1 MVCRMTTPPQ
11 PPPPP
16 PPAGGGAP
24 PAGYANNDEKTW
36 ALVAHFGGAG
46 GVFLGCGVLGWVP
59 PLIAML
65 AKGKE
70 SQTVRAHSVAALN
83 FHITWAGIIAI
94 LYILLTCLGTVTLGI
109 GFIIFPLV
117 WLVAL
122 VPLIFGILAGVKATN
137 GEFYTY
143 PMAITLVK

>member
-16 PPAGGGAP
+16 PAGGAAP

-46 GVFLGCGVLGWVP
+46 GVFLGCGVLGWVA
-59 PLIAML
+59 PLVAML

-70 SQTVRAHSVAALN
+70 SPTVRTHSVGALN
-83 FHITWAGIIAI
+83 FHITWAGAVVIAWIIT
-94 LYILLTCLGTVTLGI
+94 TCMAPFTI
-109 GFIIFPLV
+109 GLSYFLVPLV
-117 WLVAL
+117 IL
-122 VPLIFGILAGVKATN
+122 VPLIFGIIGGVKATN
-137 GEFYTY
+137 GELYDY
-143 PMAITLVK
+143 PLAIKLVK